1 MYNRFLITSFV
12 VSLIFSLVLG
22 YKNQLITL
30 WQQKLLW
37 VEKSD
42 QDDQIGSTQV
52 LGLETSIDQ
61 HDFSTKLYNLLI
73 SYRKEQKLPPI
84 TVSKRLER
92 SAQLKINDMVEKK
105 YYQHSDQ
112 NDIESWYFFNQ
123 VGYYY
128 TQAGENLAFAA
139 TSPWQVFTDWQN
151 SPTHNQQLLDP
162 KYQHMGLAVDCQTF
176 AEYYRG
182 GCLVVLHLGSLK

>member
-12 VSLIFSLVLG
+12 ASLFFGLVLG

-30 WQQKLLW
+30 WQQKLLL

-42 QDDQIGSTQV
+42 QKNQAESARV
-52 LGLETSIDQ
+52 LGLETSIDP
-61 HDFSTKLYNLLI
+61 HDFSTKLYNLLL
-73 SYRKEQKLPPI
+73 SYRKEQKLPPLTI
-84 TVSKRLER
+84 SKKLEQ
-92 SAQLKINDMVEKK
+92 SAQLKINDMIEKK
-105 YYQHSDQ
+105 YYQHNDQ
-112 NDIESWYFFNQ
+112 NNIQSWYFFNQ

-128 TQAGENLAFAA
+128 TKAGENLAFAA

-162 KYQHMGLAVDCQTF
+162 KYQNVGLAIDCQTF
-176 AEYYRG
+176 AEYYQG